1 MILKLLNKKSTILL
15 YNIIIHYKTLFN
27 AKKSKSL
34 MKNLMNIYNKINT
47 LYNYYLSYNKYIK
60 ISCFQKCL

>member
-47 LYNYYLSYNKYIK
+47 LYNYYLSYHKYNK